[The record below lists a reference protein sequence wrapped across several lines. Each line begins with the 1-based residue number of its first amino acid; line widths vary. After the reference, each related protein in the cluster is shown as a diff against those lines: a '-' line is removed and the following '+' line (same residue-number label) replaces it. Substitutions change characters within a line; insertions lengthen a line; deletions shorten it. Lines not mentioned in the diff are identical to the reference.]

1 MQNEVFKVLTLKEW
15 CQVQASG
22 LIITEL
28 DQKDGFIHLSSLS
41 QLNVTLSLYFAE
53 EEEVVLL
60 QLDQSKVKNSLK
72 YEAPVPPG
80 KRFGAFP
87 HYYGDLDASAASSI
101 WQLKRNAFEVPI
113 EILLQAEEM
122 LTK

>member
-1 MQNEVFKVLTLKEW
+1 MQNEVYKVLTLKEW
-15 CQVQASG
+15 EQAQVSG

-28 DQKDGFIHLSSLS
+28 DQKDGFVHLSFLY

-60 QLDQSKVKNSLK
+60 QLDQSKVRDCLK
-72 YEAPVPPG
+72 YETPIPQG
-80 KRFGAFP
+80 KRLGAFP
-87 HYYGDLDASAASSI
+87 HYYGELHANTVSNI

-113 EILLQAEEM
+113 EILLQAEEN
-122 LTK
+122 TN